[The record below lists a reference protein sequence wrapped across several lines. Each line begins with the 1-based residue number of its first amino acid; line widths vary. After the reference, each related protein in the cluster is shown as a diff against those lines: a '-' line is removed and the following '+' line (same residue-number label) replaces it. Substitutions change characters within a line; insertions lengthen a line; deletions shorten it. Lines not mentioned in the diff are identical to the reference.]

1 MQTWTDFANSQ
12 ENERYGS
19 MKAWVL
25 HDINDIR
32 YEDTRIPTLKSGE
45 VLVRVMA
52 AGICGSDIPRIY
64 ENGAHRMPLIPG
76 HEFSGAVETVG
87 PDASKEWSGK
97 RVGVFPL
104 IPCNKCAPC
113 RSRHPE
119 MCRDYDYIGS
129 RRDGAFAEFVAVPE
143 SNLIELPDNVSF
155 EEAAMLEPMAVA
167 VHAMRKGTGEVS
179 SQHEDNSPHEK
190 NSPGEDDASLEK
202 DAKILVF
209 GLGTIGLLLT
219 MFLKERGYSNIFVAG
234 NKEPQK
240 EKAKALCIPE
250 DHYIDS
256 RSQDVISFIKE
267 KGGADVFFE
276 CVGRNEC
283 VSSGIDC
290 AAPGGKIVLVGN
302 PYTDMTLPRDTYWK
316 ILRDQL
322 RIEGTWNSTFLPR
335 NSGKESSDD
344 WSYVIKR
351 LGDGRIRPSDLITQK
366 FPIEELEEGF
376 HIMRDKTEY
385 YCKVIMDADQS
396 MI

>member
-1 MQTWTDFANSQ
+1 MQRIKIRPELTHTDDYFTMS
-12 ENERYGS
+12 
-19 MKAWVL
+19 VL
-25 HDINDIR
+25 NF
-32 YEDTRIPTLKSGE
+32 
-45 VLVRVMA
+45 
-52 AGICGSDIPRIY
+52 
-64 ENGAHRMPLIPG
+64 LI
-76 HEFSGAVETVG
+76 
-87 PDASKEWSGK
+87 
-97 RVGVFPL
+97 
-104 IPCNKCAPC
+104 
-113 RSRHPE
+113 
-119 MCRDYDYIGS
+119 
-129 RRDGAFAEFVAVPE
+129 
-143 SNLIELPDNVSF
+143 
-155 EEAAMLEPMAVA
+155 
-167 VHAMRKGTGEVS
+167 TGEVS
-179 SQHEDNSPHEK
+179 SQHEENSPHEK
-190 NSPGEDDASLEK
+190 NSSDENDASLKK

-240 EKAKALCIPE
+240 EKAKALGIPD

-283 VSSGIDC
+283 VCSGIDC
-290 AAPGGKIVLVGN
+290 AAPGGKVVLVGN

-322 RIEGTWNSTFLPR
+322 RIEGIWNSTFLPR

-351 LGDGRIRPSDLITQK
+351 LGDGRIRPKDLITQK

-376 HIMRDKTEY
+376 HIMRDKTDY
-385 YCKVIMDADQS
+385 YCKVIMEADHS

>member
-45 VLVRVMA
+45 VLVHVMA

-76 HEFSGAVETVG
+76 HEFSGAVETAG
-87 PDASKEWSGK
+87 PDVSKDWSGK

-167 VHAMRKGTGEVS
+167 VHAMRKGV
-179 SQHEDNSPHEK
+179 D
-190 NSPGEDDASLEK
+190 EDDASLKK

-240 EKAKALCIPE
+240 EKSKALGIPE

-256 RSQDVISFIKE
+256 RSQDVISYIKD

-351 LGDGRIRPSDLITQK
+351 LGDGRIRPKDLITQK

-385 YCKVIMDADQS
+385 YCKVIMDAGS
-396 MI
+396 SIS